1 MAQGRPLD
9 TYYERDGGALGIW
22 RPWACNVQGQAM
34 WGGHFFP
41 AENPTEAA
49 ELLAEF
55 LPA

>member
-1 MAQGRPLD
+1 
-9 TYYERDGGALGIW
+9 
-22 RPWACNVQGQAM
+22 M